1 MLVLP
6 VVFILVLALHGFFAD
21 ASEPRHITC
30 GSAIRLRH
38 LESTKYFLTSTS
50 SKYRS
55 GEQVVTCSVDDR
67 GDLLWQIKEAHNTT
81 WCTAGEPIR
90 CGDVVRLT
98 HLKTNR
104 NLHTNMNR
112 APLTRSNLEVSGFG
126 NNNGLGDTGDNWRI
140 ECLQHKEGMETE
152 YSAVDESSLL
162 WMSNTLVRFKHVE
175 TEQYLTTS
183 KKRKYD
189 QTNCPNCPIVGELE
203 VSAGRQSA
211 DSVFRADNGVYLRK

>member
-1 MLVLP
+1 MLVLAG
-6 VVFILVLALHGFFAD
+6 VFILVLALRGFFAD
-21 ASEPRHITC
+21 AADPRHITC
-30 GSAIRLRH
+30 GSAIKFQH
-38 LESTKYFLTSTS
+38 HFSTKYFLTSRS

-55 GEQVVTCSVDDR
+55 GEQVVTCSAEDS

-90 CGDVVRLT
+90 CGEVVRLT

-112 APLTRSNLEVSGFG
+112 APLTRSNLEVSGFD
-126 NNNGLGDTGDNWRI
+126 NNDGLGDTGDNWRI
-140 ECLQHKEGMETE
+140 ECLQRKEGVENE
-152 YSAVDESSLL
+152 YSVDESISL

-175 TEQYLTTS
+175 TERYLTSS

-189 QTNCPNCPIVGELE
+189 QTNCPHCVIVGELE
-203 VSAGRQSA
+203 VSAGA
-211 DSVFRADNGVYLRK
+211 FCDDSVFRADNGIYLRK